1 MYVIRPID
9 VLNTSTYSAFLVH
22 DCEVRD
28 DRHRRRDHE
37 LCGAESPWGAV
48 SSFTKQEISMDA
60 RCTFKLTPK
69 FGARPA

>member
-9 VLNTSTYSAFLVH
+9 VLNTPTYSAFLVH

-37 LCGAESPWGAV
+37 LCGAVTMGRSRFVYQAGDIDGRTLHFQVNTQVRSSPG
-48 SSFTKQEISMDA
+48 
-60 RCTFKLTPK
+60 
-69 FGARPA
+69 